1 MNATLRLLPLCA
13 PLFLLISCGSTP
25 QGADS
30 TDLDGPVFGKKDETK
45 FVAGTDGSPV
55 SVGNIAAISKTIRK
69 YKNLGAGDQ
78 EILRRVAEL
87 KLDGLIAGEMRKLAP
102 RFERKKTVIRQK
114 TQTRIATVRKQA
126 AAVRKPAATVEKEVA
141 AVRAEETR
149 EIAQVDMEWKS
160 AARAEVVRQYGSDF
174 AVPVSNAENKA
185 VVAFASVKDS
195 GVSISSAAYELA
207 GTSSQLASAA
217 GSGKRITHDG
227 GSYALLDAK
236 ASLQ

>member
-1 MNATLRLLPLCA
+1 MNATFRLLSLCA
-13 PLFLLISCGSTP
+13 PLFLLVSCGSTP

-102 RFERKKTVIRQK
+102 RFEQKKTVIRQK

-126 AAVRKPAATVEKEVA
+126 TSKPATTVEKEVA
-141 AVRAEETR
+141 AVKAEETK

-174 AVPVSNAENKA
+174 AVPVSNAEDKA

-217 GSGKRITHDG
+217 GSGKRITHNG